1 MIFKTLQILASPDKP
16 INDQD
21 YIASSDTYPA
31 GVQRRTFQKIQ
42 MHDTSPCQ
50 AWPRAASTA
59 TLRTCQHHEGMFVL
73 FSFDSFCFTLFC
85 FPLVSLFTFFLSL
98 VVVFVVVVVV
108 VVVVVCCCV
117 CSIEQQRSRYHQRP
131 DNNMKV
137 CFALFVFSLFQFFN
151 FFSFC
156 SCCCC
161 CCCCVLF

>member
-31 GVQRRTFQKIQ
+31 GVQRRTFQKNQ

-73 FSFDSFCFTLFC
+73 FSFASFCFTLFC
-85 FPLVSLFTFFLSL
+85 FPLVLLFTFFFHLLSFLLLLLLLL
-98 VVVFVVVVVV
+98 VVLLFVVV
-108 VVVVVCCCV
+108 CV
-117 CSIEQQRSRYHQRP
+117 AS
-131 DNNMKV
+131 NNSDRDIIND
-137 CFALFVFSLFQFFN
+137 LTTT
-151 FFSFC
+151 
-156 SCCCC
+156 
-161 CCCCVLF
+161 